1 VQRRFTAP
9 GCYCSSL
16 EPLRVR
22 RVLRISGMSARRWTE
37 IVSAAMAAGAVAVLA
52 ASVRTE
58 SAGAS
63 RQTATRAARPA
74 MSGATVRE
82 RPHGVVE
89 DCSTRSSARFPGAF
103 TNPRNLIVGPLASIG
118 AGGTPSVVSNSTG
131 TEVFQKFPLLVRNG
145 HRVTVELS
153 PSTRRGA
160 GLAYGPLPEG
170 ETHLRDTHRVV
181 TFIACR
187 HRQRSGSTADGR
199 PVTFWSGSVLARLPR
214 CVRLLVWVDAARS
227 PRRAVIRLGV
237 PNCG

>member
-1 VQRRFTAP
+1 
-9 GCYCSSL
+9 
-16 EPLRVR
+16 
-22 RVLRISGMSARRWTE
+22 
-37 IVSAAMAAGAVAVLA
+37 
-52 ASVRTE
+52 
-58 SAGAS
+58 
-63 RQTATRAARPA
+63 
-74 MSGATVRE
+74 
-82 RPHGVVE
+82 
-89 DCSTRSSARFPGAF
+89 
-103 TNPRNLIVGPLASIG
+103 
-118 AGGTPSVVSNSTG
+118 VSNSTG

-160 GLAYGPLPEG
+160 GLAYGPPPEG

-187 HRQRSGSTADGR
+187 HGQRSGSSADGR

-214 CVRLLVWVDAARS
+214 CVRLLVWVDAERS